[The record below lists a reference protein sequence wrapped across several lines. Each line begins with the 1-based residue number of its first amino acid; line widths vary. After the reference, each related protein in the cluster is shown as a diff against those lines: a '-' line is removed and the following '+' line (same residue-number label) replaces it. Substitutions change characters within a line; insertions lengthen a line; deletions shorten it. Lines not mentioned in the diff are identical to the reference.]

1 MENERFFK
9 ALSRQRNPTH
19 ELKTHFNRMLKREVH
34 QSHARILDAGEVCN
48 KMWFIVEGSAMAYV
62 AKKGKKVPYWFW
74 NENEVMVP
82 VHSFFKQVPTDGYIE
97 VMEKSTLL
105 SISYQGVRTLIERFP
120 DFNFLLMDLM
130 EDFQYSAE
138 KRICS
143 LTSNEPCER
152 YELLLKES
160 TFIARKAPVEAIA
173 FYIGVSRK
181 TLNRIRT
188 KR

>member
-19 ELKTHFNRMLKREVH
+19 ELKTQFNRMVKREVYR
-34 QSHARILDAGEVCN
+34 SHAMLMDEEAVCN
-48 KMWFIVEGSAMAYV
+48 KMWFIVKGSAMAYV
-62 AKKGKKVPYWFW
+62 VNNGKKVPYWFW
-74 NENEVMVP
+74 NEGEIMVP
-82 VHSFFKQVPTDGYIE
+82 IHSFFKQVPLGGYIQ
-97 VMEKSTLL
+97 VMERCTML
-105 SISYQGVRTLIERFP
+105 SITYQAVRTLIEKFP

-130 EDFQYSAE
+130 EDSHHSAE
-138 KRICS
+138 QRICS
-143 LTSNEPCER
+143 LTAHEPCER

-181 TLNRIRT
+181 TLNRIRM